1 MIINKKN
8 NFLIVLFI
16 SLFLTNCTLF
26 DLPTGNCE
34 LLDVYIR
41 NEQSYVEEYVTSGS
55 ASSSIQTKP
64 KKEEVTISYIC
75 TTIKVTNTC
84 NKNIYNTT
92 INIQANAGDRV
103 YYKTV
108 SLDVLIAPGNSIY
121 IPVEIEKYT
130 KQLNA
135 EIKNNDSDWDKNSIK
150 IISVSWR

>member
-1 MIINKKN
+1 M
-8 NFLIVLFI
+8 
-16 SLFLTNCTLF
+16 
-26 DLPTGNCE
+26 
-34 LLDVYIR
+34 
-41 NEQSYVEEYVTSGS
+41 
-55 ASSSIQTKP
+55 
-64 KKEEVTISYIC
+64 IC